1 MKLIRHKQTDWMTC
15 GRLYGDDG
23 TEVCVT
29 LERPW
34 VDKDADG
41 KRDHGV
47 SRIVPGIY
55 QVVRRLDSPK
65 HGEVF
70 ELQNVPDATNI
81 QIHAANHP
89 TELEGCIATGSAFGE
104 ATVKGLTA
112 PGVTG
117 SRLAL
122 QKFMTENKDR
132 DSFTLEI
139 VDHFPPSTTET
150 P

>member
-1 MKLIRHKQTDWMTC
+1 VKLVRFKQTEWMTC
-15 GRLYGDDG
+15 GHLYADDG

-41 KRDHGV
+41 KRDAGI
-47 SRIVPGIY
+47 SRIVAGTY
-55 QVVRRLDSPK
+55 QVKRRLDSPK

-70 ELQNVPDATNI
+70 ELQHVPDATNI
-81 QIHAANHP
+81 QIHVANLP
-89 TELEGCIATGSAFGE
+89 TELEGCIATGTAFGE
-104 ATVKGLTA
+104 ATVKGVTA

-117 SRLAL
+117 SRLAY
-122 QKFMTENKDR
+122 QKFMTENQYR

-139 VDHFPPSTTET
+139 IDNFPEKSHA
-150 P
+150 

>member
-1 MKLIRHKQTDWMTC
+1 MRLVRFKQTPWATF
-15 GRLYGDDG
+15 GRLYADDG
-23 TEVCVT
+23 TEICVT

-34 VDKDADG
+34 VDANADG
-41 KRDHGV
+41 KRDKGV
-47 SRIVPGIY
+47 SRIVPGTYSVI
-55 QVVRRLDSPK
+55 RRLDSPK

-89 TELEGCIATGSAFGE
+89 TELEGCIATGSAFGDP
-104 ATVKGLTA
+104 TVKGVTA

-132 DSFTLEI
+132 AGFLLEI
-139 VDHFPPSTTET
+139 VDHFT
-150 P
+150 PDK